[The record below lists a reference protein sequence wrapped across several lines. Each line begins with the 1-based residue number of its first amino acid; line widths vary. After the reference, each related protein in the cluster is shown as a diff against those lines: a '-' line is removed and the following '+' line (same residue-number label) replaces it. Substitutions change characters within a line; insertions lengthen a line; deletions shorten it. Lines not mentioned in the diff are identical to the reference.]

1 MSLFDRPAKS
11 GRPSRRVLLG
21 GATIVAG
28 ALLLS
33 GCQFRPL
40 YGVSPTLL
48 ADGTEQTQTV
58 QAQMAAISMKFP
70 GYGDSGSIKRINQVL
85 RNQLIFAFTR
95 GGDALPPKYRLEIL
109 TDKRRAEVGVEQLAD
124 VPTAYNITVN
134 ASFVLAD
141 IQTDRTLYTGR
152 SFASASFDFSSQR
165 FANLR
170 AERDAEDRAA
180 KVVAADI
187 NTRIASF
194 FATHPV
200 EPAEPVE

>member
-21 GATIVAG
+21 GATLVAG

-40 YGVSPTLL
+40 YGVSPSLTQNEN
-48 ADGTEQTQTV
+48 GESQTV
-58 QAQMAAISMKFP
+58 QGQLSAISLKFP
-70 GYGDSGSIKRINQVL
+70 AYGDTGSIERINQVL
-85 RNQLIFAFTR
+85 RNELVFAFDR
-95 GGDALPPKYRLEIL
+95 GGYGETKKYRLEIL
-109 TDKRRAEVGVEQLAD
+109 TDKRRSEVGVEQLAD
-124 VPTAYNITVN
+124 VPTAYNITLN
-134 ASFVLAD
+134 TSFVLSEISSD
-141 IQTDRTLYTGR
+141 KTLYSGR

-170 AERDAEDRAA
+170 AERDAENRAT

-187 NTRIASF
+187 KTRLAGF
-194 FATHPV
+194 FATNAV
-200 EPAEPVE
+200 D

>member
-11 GRPSRRVLLG
+11 GRPSRRDLFG

-33 GCQFRPL
+33 GCRFRPL
-40 YGVSPTLL
+40 YGVSATLPG
-48 ADGTEQTQTV
+48 DGTEQGRTV
-58 QAQMAAISMKFP
+58 QTQMAAISIKFP
-70 GYGDSGSIKRINQVL
+70 DYGDSESMTRINQVL
-85 RNQLIFAFTR
+85 YNQLIFAFTR
-95 GGDALPPKYRLEIL
+95 GGDTLPPRYRLEIL
-109 TDKRRAEVGVEQLAD
+109 TNKRRTEVGVEQLAD

-134 ASFVLAD
+134 SSFVLAD

-152 SFASASFDFSSQR
+152 SFAAASFDFSSQR

-170 AERDAEDRAA
+170 AERNAENRAA

-200 EPAEPVE
+200 EPVE

>member
-1 MSLFDRPAKS
+1 MSLFDRAAKS
-11 GRPSRRVLLG
+11 GLPSRRVLLG

-33 GCQFRPL
+33 GCQLRPL
-40 YGVSPTLL
+40 YGTSSMLTD
-48 ADGTEQTQTV
+48 DGTEQTRTV
-58 QAQMAAISMKFP
+58 QDQMAAITMEFP
-70 GYGDSGSIKRINQVL
+70 SYGDSFAITNINQVM

-95 GGDALPPKYRLEIL
+95 GGKALPPKYRLEIL
-109 TDKRRAEVGVEQLAD
+109 TDRRRAEVGVERLAD

-134 ASFVLAD
+134 SSFVLSD
-141 IQTDRTLYTGR
+141 IATDTTLLTGR

-170 AERDAEDRAA
+170 AEKDAETRAT

-187 NTRIASF
+187 NTRIASY
-194 FATHPV
+194 FATHP
-200 EPAEPVE
+200 EE